1 MASSLV
7 RTEYIEVDSGRI
19 AFDDTGGPGHI
30 VLCIPGMGDLRSE
43 YRLLGPDLKQAEFRV
58 VTMDVRGF
66 GETSARWTDYSA
78 RSVGLDAISI
88 VRRLGA
94 GPATIT
100 GNSFAAGSCMDAPVH
115 ASSSSSSFE
124 RVIGCGHVSG
134 LLCGSSTT
142 AGRYGATR
150 TWCKIS
156 STSSWLTDPDAFPDP
171 LSPIFVLTVR

>member
-1 MASSLV
+1 
-7 RTEYIEVDSGRI
+7 
-19 AFDDTGGPGHI
+19 
-30 VLCIPGMGDLRSE
+30 MGQFSME
-43 YRLLGPDLKQAEFRV
+43 ILGC
-58 VTMDVRGF
+58 
-66 GETSARWTDYSA
+66 
-78 RSVGLDAISI
+78 
-88 VRRLGA
+88 
-94 GPATIT
+94 
-100 GNSFAAGSCMDAPVH
+100 AGSCMDAPVH

-134 LLCGSSTT
+134 LFCGSSTT

>member
-30 VLCIPGMGDLRSE
+30 VLCIPGMGD
-43 YRLLGPDLKQAEFRV
+43 RLLGPDLKQAEFRV

-100 GNSFAAGSCMDAPVH
+100 GNSFAAGSA
-115 ASSSSSSFE
+115 
-124 RVIGCGHVSG
+124 
-134 LLCGSSTT
+134 L
-142 AGRYGATR
+142 
-150 TWCKIS
+150 
-156 STSSWLTDPDAFPDP
+156 
-171 LSPIFVLTVR
+171 